1 MYMKM
6 KLLLYFMQ
14 NFLSCIMLLQCKF
27 YHVQSEHR
35 IRLHS
40 NVAKFSQF
48 QSSIDISPDYLKWSE
63 IQRAKLESVTN
74 NPTSNKTPNIVKPLI
89 NPTEQS
95 SEIYS
100 DSIRSTNRRTSK
112 QAPAASRGTID
123 FDIMKLNSSSLE
135 EKSDNGNITVSTVV
149 YSGTTSVIL
158 ALLTAIVSFI
168 TIVGNI
174 LVLISFF
181 VERALRTASNYFI
194 ASLAV
199 TDVLIG
205 FFSMNFYTLYLLL
218 GRWPLGRLS
227 CDLWLSLDY
236 TACLTSQYTVLIIT
250 IDRFCSV
257 RIPAKY
263 RNWRTERKILILVAV
278 TWIIPSSVFFTT
290 IMGWPYFHT
299 HGNSRP
305 DDECYAEFATD
316 PIFNTVF
323 TVCYFWVTLCVMLVL
338 YVGIYRVAA
347 DLQKRSDEKRNRVS
361 GLITNNKQN
370 NNKNVT
376 HVQMNNQRNLS
387 HNTNQKVTTTNST
400 YPYNSSIVGLGDS
413 SGFDSDEGK
422 SDPVK
427 QNASSKTGKLTDKQN
442 RHNPKTSTEPQIEKA
457 FVALPKIEAR
467 SDITPNLL
475 ESIGSIPMKPR
486 VGDLYKTNSD
496 QLNEVPESEL
506 GFICPTSVMTNKNR
520 GLIINSPVLTDD
532 DSGLEVNDCQSVL
545 PKKVQE
551 LPIPLSY
558 DCLNKEESSSVS
570 EKENQSS
577 IYKTEFEKERKHEVT
592 VDPDYQNRV
601 MEQFKQRLAALGNQK
616 TPSRV
621 TDYTKATNPPSNQ
634 NLSKSKQANNHSRL
648 TLNTSNFSESTSS
661 KGTENTTNNTHNND
675 IHQSTVYSGNSK
687 SQLYRNN
694 MDCCNSTELD
704 SNLQTRL
711 YTNNS
716 SPIWKSR
723 PLCCDGIVSA
733 PCSIRSYQCF
743 NRRVDECMSQQ
754 VCVICMRQQQQ
765 QQQQQ
770 DSDTLQSS
778 SSFGDLTGPAL
789 CDEKCLCHSFAFDHQ
804 KPSTNISFKTR
815 LLFYL
820 QSIKVKL
827 HKDNIVEHVKKTFIR
842 RKSKHKTIERGRRE
856 NRARKALRTITFIMG
871 AFVIC
876 WTPYHIVIMIKGICD
891 DIQKKYTCVND
902 IFYSVTYWLCYMNSP
917 INPFCYALANAQFKK
932 TFLRIFRGDFRR
944 L

>member
-1 MYMKM
+1 MN
-6 KLLLYFMQ
+6 LLFCFLQ
-14 NFLSCIMLLQCKF
+14 NILSCIILLHYEF
-27 YHVQSEHR
+27 YTVKSENR
-35 IRLHS
+35 
-40 NVAKFSQF
+40 VAIQNNGVKFSQF
-48 QSSIDISPDYLKWSE
+48 KSFFDISPDYLKWSE
-63 IQRAKLESVTN
+63 NQRAQLESITIN
-74 NPTSNKTPNIVKPLI
+74 LASNKTTHVMGPLI
-89 NPTEQS
+89 NPLEQS
-95 SEIYS
+95 SVTHS
-100 DSIRSTNRRTSK
+100 DFRHSANKRTSK
-112 QAPAASRGTID
+112 QAPDEDKNTINS
-123 FDIMKLNSSSLE
+123 DIEKANSSSVIDE
-135 EKSDNGNITVSTVV
+135 SNEGNVTASTVV

-299 HGNSRP
+299 DGNPRP

-361 GLITNNKQN
+361 GLITNNIQN
-370 NNKNVT
+370 NKTTT
-376 HVQMNNQRNLS
+376 HMLLNNQRASS
-387 HNTNQKVTTTNST
+387 HGVNQKTTNNHN
-400 YPYNSSIVGLGDS
+400 YPYNSSIGGLGDS
-413 SGFDSDEGK
+413 SGFDSDEG
-422 SDPVK
+422 
-427 QNASSKTGKLTDKQN
+427 
-442 RHNPKTSTEPQIEKA
+442 E
-457 FVALPKIEAR
+457 
-467 SDITPNLL
+467 TP
-475 ESIGSIPMKPR
+475 I
-486 VGDLYKTNSD
+486 
-496 QLNEVPESEL
+496 
-506 GFICPTSVMTNKNR
+506 
-520 GLIINSPVLTDD
+520 
-532 DSGLEVNDCQSVL
+532 DS
-545 PKKVQE
+545 
-551 LPIPLSY
+551 
-558 DCLNKEESSSVS
+558 
-570 EKENQSS
+570 
-577 IYKTEFEKERKHEVT
+577 
-592 VDPDYQNRV
+592 DYQNRV
-601 MEQFKQRLAALGNQK
+601 MEQFKQRMAALGNQK
-616 TPSRV
+616 TTPRV
-621 TDYTKATNPPSNQ
+621 TDHTKVNNPPSNQ
-634 NLSKSKQANNHSRL
+634 SLLKCKQANNHSRL

-661 KGTENTTNNTHNND
+661 K
-675 IHQSTVYSGNSK
+675 V
-687 SQLYRNN
+687 
-694 MDCCNSTELD
+694 
-704 SNLQTRL
+704 
-711 YTNNS
+711 
-716 SPIWKSR
+716 
-723 PLCCDGIVSA
+723 V
-733 PCSIRSYQCF
+733 
-743 NRRVDECMSQQ
+743 
-754 VCVICMRQQQQ
+754 
-765 QQQQQ
+765 
-770 DSDTLQSS
+770 
-778 SSFGDLTGPAL
+778 
-789 CDEKCLCHSFAFDHQ
+789 CDEKCLCYSQDFDNR
-804 KPSTNISFKTR
+804 KTSLNISVGAR
-815 LLFYL
+815 LLFYV
-820 QSIKVKL
+820 QSIKLKVNKES
-827 HKDNIVEHVKKTFIR
+827 IVEHVKKTFIR
-842 RKSKHKTIERGRRE
+842 RKSKHKNIERGRRE

>member
-1 MYMKM
+1 MYLKM
-6 KLLLYFMQ
+6 NLLFCFLQ
-14 NFLSCIMLLQCKF
+14 NILSCIILLHYEF
-27 YHVQSEHR
+27 YTVKSENR
-35 IRLHS
+35 
-40 NVAKFSQF
+40 VAIQNNGEKFSRF
-48 QSSIDISPDYLKWSE
+48 KSFFDISPDYLKWSE
-63 IQRAKLESVTN
+63 NQRVQLESITN
-74 NPTSNKTPNIVKPLI
+74 NLASNKTTHVMGPLI
-89 NPTEQS
+89 NPLEQS
-95 SEIYS
+95 SVTHS
-100 DSIRSTNRRTSK
+100 DFRHSANKRTSK
-112 QAPAASRGTID
+112 QAPD
-123 FDIMKLNSSSLE
+123 ENKNDINSDIEKANSSSVIDE
-135 EKSDNGNITVSTVV
+135 SNEGNITASIVV

-299 HGNSRP
+299 DGNPRP

-361 GLITNNKQN
+361 GLITNNVQN
-370 NNKNVT
+370 NKT
-376 HVQMNNQRNLS
+376 TTQMLLNNQRASS
-387 HNTNQKVTTTNST
+387 HGLNQKPTNNHN
-400 YPYNSSIVGLGDS
+400 YPHNSSIGGLGDS

-422 SDPVK
+422 SDPVR
-427 QNASSKTGKLTDKQN
+427 QNTLSKTTKLGEKQN
-442 RHNPKTSTEPQIEKA
+442 RQITKVSAEPQTEKA
-457 FVALPKIEAR
+457 FVALPRIEAR
-467 SDITPNLL
+467 CDIQPSMLGATGIIPTKTKIRDLSKANPN
-475 ESIGSIPMKPR
+475 R
-486 VGDLYKTNSD
+486 
-496 QLNEVPESEL
+496 LNEVPETDL
-506 GFICPTSVMTNKNR
+506 GYSCPTSVMVSKNL
-520 GLIINSPVLTDD
+520 GLVISSPVLTDD
-532 DSGLEVNDCQSVL
+532 DSGLEVNDCQSVSQ
-545 PKKVQE
+545 KKKQE
-551 LPIPLSY
+551 LPTPLSY
-558 DCLNKEESSSVS
+558 DCLNEKEPNPVS
-570 EKENQSS
+570 EKEDQSANH
-577 IYKTEFEKERKHEVT
+577 KTEYKKERKSET
-592 VDPDYQNRV
+592 PIDSDYQNRV
-601 MEQFKQRLAALGNQK
+601 MEQFKQRMAALGNQK
-616 TPSRV
+616 TTPRV
-621 TDYTKATNPPSNQ
+621 TDHTKVNNPPSNQ
-634 NLSKSKQANNHSRL
+634 SLLKCKQANNHSRL

-661 KGTENTTNNTHNND
+661 KGTENTTNNTHNYD
-675 IHQSTVYSGNSK
+675 AHTTVYSANSK
-687 SQLYRNN
+687 SQFCRGNI
-694 MDCCNSTELD
+694 DCCNSTELD
-704 SNLQTRL
+704 TNLQTPM
-711 YTNNS
+711 YVNNS

-723 PLCCDGIVSA
+723 PMCCDGIVSA
-733 PCSIRSYQCF
+733 PCSVRSYQCS
-743 NRRVDECMSQQ
+743 NRRIEECMSQQ

-765 QQQQQ
+765 QQ

-778 SSFGDLTGPAL
+778 SSFGDFGGPVV
-789 CDEKCLCHSFAFDHQ
+789 CDEKCLCYSQDFDNQ
-804 KPSTNISFKTR
+804 KTLNISVGAR
-815 LLFYL
+815 LLFYV
-820 QSIKVKL
+820 QSIKLKVNKES
-827 HKDNIVEHVKKTFIR
+827 IVEHVKKTFIR
-842 RKSKHKTIERGRRE
+842 RKSKHKNIERGRRE

>member
-1 MYMKM
+1 MYVKM
-6 KLLLYFMQ
+6 DLLFCLLQ
-14 NFLSCIMLLQCKF
+14 NILSCIIFLHYEF
-27 YHVQSEHR
+27 YTVKSENR
-35 IRLHS
+35 IAVR
-40 NVAKFSQF
+40 NNGVKFSQF
-48 QSSIDISPDYLKWSE
+48 KSFFDVSPDYLKWSE
-63 IQRAKLESVTN
+63 NQRAQLESITN
-74 NPTSNKTPNIVKPLI
+74 NLASNKTPHIMEPLI
-89 NPTEQS
+89 NPLKQS
-95 SEIYS
+95 SITHS
-100 DSIRSTNRRTSK
+100 DFIHSANKRTSK
-112 QAPAASRGTID
+112 QAPGEDKNTINS
-123 FDIMKLNSSSLE
+123 DIEISNSSSVIDE
-135 EKSDNGNITVSTVV
+135 SNEGNITASTVV

-299 HGNSRP
+299 DGNPRP

-361 GLITNNKQN
+361 GLITNSTQN
-370 NNKNVT
+370 NKTTT
-376 HVQMNNQRNLS
+376 HMMLNNQRASS
-387 HNTNQKVTTTNST
+387 HGMNQKITNNNN
-400 YPYNSSIVGLGDS
+400 YPYNSSIGGLGDS

-427 QNASSKTGKLTDKQN
+427 QNPLSKTNKLGEKQN
-442 RHNPKTSTEPQIEKA
+442 RQITKMSAEPQTEKA
-457 FVALPKIEAR
+457 FVALPRIEAR
-467 SDITPNLL
+467 CDIAPSVLGATG
-475 ESIGSIPMKPR
+475 IIPTKPKIC
-486 VGDLYKTNSD
+486 DLSKANPD
-496 QLNEVPESEL
+496 GLNEVPETDL
-506 GFICPTSVMTNKNR
+506 GYICPTSVMVSKSL
-520 GLIINSPVLTDD
+520 GLVISSPVLTDD
-532 DSGLEVNDCQSVL
+532 DSGLEVNDCHSVL

-558 DCLNKEESSSVS
+558 DCLNEKESSPVS
-570 EKENQSS
+570 EKEDRSAN
-577 IYKTEFEKERKHEVT
+577 YKTEHNKERKSEAPI
-592 VDPDYQNRV
+592 DSDYQKRV
-601 MEQFKQRLAALGNQK
+601 MEQFKQRMSALANQK
-616 TPSRV
+616 TTARV
-621 TDYTKATNPPSNQ
+621 TDHTKVNNQPSNQ
-634 NLSKSKQANNHSRL
+634 SLLKCKQTNNHSRL

-661 KGTENTTNNTHNND
+661 KGTENTTNNTHNYD
-675 IHQSTVYSGNSK
+675 AHTTVYPANSK
-687 SQLYRNN
+687 SQFCRSNI
-694 MDCCNSTELD
+694 DCCNSAELET
-704 SNLQTRL
+704 NLQTPL
-711 YTNNS
+711 YVNNS

-733 PCSIRSYQCF
+733 PCSVRSYQYS
-743 NRRVDECMSQQ
+743 NRRIEECMSQQ
-754 VCVICMRQQQQ
+754 ECIICMR

-778 SSFGDLTGPAL
+778 SSFGDFGGPIV
-789 CDEKCLCHSFAFDHQ
+789 CDEKCLCHSQAFDHR
-804 KPSTNISFKTR
+804 KTSLNISFRSR

-820 QSIKVKL
+820 QSIKLKI
-827 HKDNIVEHVKKTFIR
+827 HNENIVEHVKKSFIR
-842 RKSKHKTIERGRRE
+842 RKSKHKNIERGRRE